1 MLEEDPAMTT
11 RPTGRSLEGQV
22 AIVTGGGSGIGRAIA
37 DAFAGAGAAVVVAGR
52 RPDPLEE
59 TVAAI
64 EEQGGRAVAAPTDVT
79 DVGQAEALV
88 ERAVA
93 TFGTLDVL
101 VNNAGAAPFVS
112 DLRNVRIDGFEKYFR
127 LNYFGA
133 VYVTKAAASV
143 LLDRG
148 SGCVLNVASI
158 AGLTATPGEE
168 YYGDAKAALIHF
180 TRSLARAWA
189 PAGVRVNALAPGWVK
204 TAMTDPLRATDER
217 NRGVL
222 DAIPM
227 GRWGRPEEIA
237 GPALFLCS
245 PASSFITGS
254 VLVVDGGQTTGAMET
269 LL

>member
-1 MLEEDPAMTT
+1 MLEEDPAMMTE
-11 RPTGRSLEGQV
+11 PSARSLEGQV
-22 AIVTGGGSGIGRAIA
+22 AMVTGGGSGIGRAIA
-37 DAFAGAGAAVVVAGR
+37 ETFATAGATVVVAGR

-64 EEQGGRAVAAPTDVT
+64 ERSGGRGLAVPTDVS
-79 DVGQAEALV
+79 DRDQAAALI
-88 ERAVA
+88 ERAVSA
-93 TFGTLDVL
+93 FGAVDVV

-112 DLRNVRIDGFEKYFR
+112 DLREVRLDGFEKYFR
-127 LNYFGA
+127 LNYFAA
-133 VYVTKAAASV
+133 VYVTKAAAPV
-143 LLDRG
+143 LLERR
-148 SGCVLNVASI
+148 SGCVLNIASI

-180 TRSLARAWA
+180 TRSLAREWA
-189 PAGVRVNALAPGWVK
+189 ASGVRVNALAPGWVR

-217 NRGVL
+217 NQGVV

-245 PASSFITGS
+245 PTASFITGA
-254 VLVVDGGQTTGAMET
+254 VLVVDGGQTTGAMEVP
-269 LL
+269 L

>member
-1 MLEEDPAMTT
+1 MTT
-11 RPTGRSLEGQV
+11 DASARSLEGQV

-37 DAFAGAGAAVVVAGR
+37 ETFAGAGAAVVVAGR

-64 EEQGGRAVAAPTDVT
+64 QAGGGRAAAAPTDVT
-79 DVGQAEALV
+79 DRAQAQALV
-88 ERAVA
+88 ERAVDA
-93 TFGTLDVL
+93 FGTVDVL

-112 DLRNVRIDGFEKYFR
+112 GLRDVRIDGFEKYFG

-133 VYVTKAAASV
+133 VYVTKAAAPV

-180 TRSLARAWA
+180 TRSLAREWA
-189 PAGVRVNALAPGWVK
+189 ASGVRVNALAPGWVM
-204 TAMTDPLRATDER
+204 TAMTDPLRTTDER
-217 NRGVL
+217 SRRVVE
-222 DAIPM
+222 AIPM

-245 PASSFITGS
+245 PAASFITGS
-254 VLVVDGGQTTGAMET
+254 ILVVDGGQTTGAMES
-269 LL
+269 LV